1 MLAVLLA
8 LAHGG
13 DTVAHYWQQQVAYV
27 ISAALDE
34 PSGVLT
40 GHVRISYVNRSP
52 DSLHDFYVHQY
63 LNAFRPGSRWAAA
76 DSAEG
81 RVRFQHLADPDY
93 AFERITRATVMGQA
107 IAPDYPY
114 APDSTVAHW
123 TLPRPLAPGDSMTV
137 EIEWRARLSTVP
149 RRQGRAG
156 RAGRRFDFAQW
167 YPKVVVYDRH
177 GWEDHPLY
185 PAGEFYG
192 EFASYDVTLVLPAD
206 QVIGATGVP
215 VEGDPGWEGAK
226 ADPMRVAAQEKGLK
240 VYQLPNLKGP
250 EAMQAMKDAAA
261 DIGIMA
267 FVLQFAPQEFVKIP
281 KKGTIQYH
289 PSLLPK
295 YRGPS
300 SINWPIIRG
309 DSKTGL
315 SIFRPTDGLD
325 EGPVILQKETPLG
338 PDDTLGSVYFDRLFP
353 MGVAAMIEAA
363 DLVMAGKHRET
374 VQDETRASYEG
385 WCRAAEARINWASH
399 VDFTYN
405 LIRGCNPAPGAWTTL
420 TGKKLQIFDSR
431 KHLFRT
437 FGAVKGKIG
446 EISEIGAASFFVTA
460 QGGRIEVL
468 KAKHEDGKK
477 VSAAELVAQNGLT
490 PGTVLG
496 S

>member
-1 MLAVLLA
+1 MRIAIVGQQDFGKAVLEAFLA
-8 LAHGG
+8 RG
-13 DTVAHYWQQQVAYV
+13 DEVAGVFVAP
-27 ISAALDE
+27 E
-34 PSGVLT
+34 
-40 GHVRISYVNRSP
+40 
-52 DSLHDFYVHQY
+52 
-63 LNAFRPGSRWAAA
+63 
-76 DSAEG
+76 
-81 RVRFQHLADPDY
+81 
-93 AFERITRATVMGQA
+93 
-107 IAPDYPY
+107 
-114 APDSTVAHW
+114 
-123 TLPRPLAPGDSMTV
+123 
-137 EIEWRARLSTVP
+137 
-149 RRQGRAG
+149 
-156 RAGRRFDFAQW
+156 
-167 YPKVVVYDRH
+167 K
-177 GWEDHPLY
+177 
-185 PAGEFYG
+185 
-192 EFASYDVTLVLPAD
+192 
-206 QVIGATGVP
+206 
-215 VEGDPGWEGAK
+215 EGAK
-226 ADPMRVAAQEKGLK
+226 ADPLKTAELEKSLKIFQFQSLRNKEALDAMRAL
-240 VYQLPNLKGP
+240 N
-250 EAMQAMKDAAA
+250 A

-325 EGPVILQKETPLG
+325 EGPVILQKETPLSA
-338 PDDTLGSVYFDRLFP
+338 DDTLGSVYFDRLFP

-385 WCRAAEARINWASH
+385 WCRAAEAKINWASH
-399 VDFTYN
+399 VDFIYN
-405 LIRGCNPAPGAWTTL
+405 LVRGCNPAPGAWTTL
-420 TGKKLQIFDSR
+420 NGKKLQIFDSR
-431 KHLFRT
+431 KQLFRT
-437 FGAVKGKIG
+437 FGAVKGKVG

-490 PGTVLG
+490 PGTALG